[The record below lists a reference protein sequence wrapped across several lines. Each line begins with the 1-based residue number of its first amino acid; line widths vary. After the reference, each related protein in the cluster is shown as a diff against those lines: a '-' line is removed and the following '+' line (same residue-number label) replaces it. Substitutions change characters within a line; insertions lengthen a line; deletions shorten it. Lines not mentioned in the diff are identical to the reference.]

1 MGVVKI
7 IFGVLCFGVGVAF
20 AIGAAEL
27 LEEPELGAPVAA
39 MFLLASF
46 LLLRIGPNLAVSFS
60 QRRPEARCCL
70 LAADI
75 ANVRL
80 QPSRPAYPRCQL
92 SSSGSLA
99 TLTAM
104 RAPCLVAGE

>member
-39 MFLLASF
+39 MFLLASV
-46 LLLRIGPNLAVSFS
+46 LLLRRN
-60 QRRPEARCCL
+60 
-70 LAADI
+70 
-75 ANVRL
+75 
-80 QPSRPAYPRCQL
+80 
-92 SSSGSLA
+92 
-99 TLTAM
+99 
-104 RAPCLVAGE
+104 